1 MGTYMLGYLLVI
13 VAMVFMM
20 VTQSKIRSAY
30 RKYTKISNHL
40 SVTGAQVA
48 REILDSNGLYDVA
61 VRPVKGQLTD
71 HYHPIQKV
79 VNLSEGNYNGNSIA
93 AISIAAHECGHAIQH
108 QQNYQPMK
116 MRGIIVPFA
125 NVGNYLGWAAIM
137 IGFLTG
143 SSSLAWI
150 GVILLFGIL
159 AFQLV
164 TLPVEFDASARAL
177 SILEARYLSN
187 DEMDG
192 ARSMLNAAALTY
204 VAAAF
209 ATAMSI
215 LRYVLILSGSSRD

>member
-143 SSSLAWI
+143 STSLAWI

>member
-1 MGTYMLGYLLVI
+1 MGNYMLGYLLVI
-13 VAMVFMM
+13 VAMIFMM
-20 VTQSKIRSAY
+20 VTQTRIRSAY
-30 RKYTKISNHL
+30 AKYTKVPNHL
-40 SVTGAQVA
+40 RVTGAQVA

-61 VRPVKGQLTD
+61 VSSVRGQLTD
-71 HYHPIQKV
+71 HYHPTNRV
-79 VNLSEGNYNGNSIA
+79 VNLSEGNYNGTSIA

-116 MRGIIVPFA
+116 MRGMIVPFA

-137 IGFLTG
+137 IGLITG
-143 SSSLAWI
+143 STSIAWI
-150 GVILLFGIL
+150 GVLALFAIL

-177 SILEARYLSN
+177 SILQARYLSN
-187 DEMDG
+187 DEMEG

-215 LRYVLILSGSSRD
+215 LRYVLILSGNSRD

>member
-143 SSSLAWI
+143 STSLAWI

-187 DEMDG
+187 DEMAG

-215 LRYVLILSGSSRD
+215 LRYVLILSGNSRD